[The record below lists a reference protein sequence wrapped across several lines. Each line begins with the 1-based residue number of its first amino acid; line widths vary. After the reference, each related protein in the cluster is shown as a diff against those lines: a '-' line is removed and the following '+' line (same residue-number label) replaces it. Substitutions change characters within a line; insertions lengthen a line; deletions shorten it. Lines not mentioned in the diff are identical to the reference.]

1 MENKSIKT
9 ILSEV
14 KMFSSL
20 KEDELKSLEKM
31 SRIYHY
37 KEGSTLFVEGEL
49 NDSLI
54 ILVDG
59 VVSIFKHD
67 NKGNEIVIGYFKCYS
82 LLAEPA
88 TLRHTPLPSSASFKT
103 DGAIIKIDINAFE
116 ELLMTHPRISYA
128 IIQSILEKV
137 ELLQQNIHFNIAS
150 TAREKILQFYEK
162 NPTLS
167 LDLKQYEIA
176 SLLSMTAETFSR
188 NVSKLVK
195 EGKLVKVTTGF
206 KLSKNG

>member
-20 KEDELKSLEKM
+20 EEDELQSLEKM
-31 SRIYHY
+31 SRIYQY

-49 NDSLI
+49 SDSLI